1 MISPTAAML
10 VPIKFLAGAKWRPVS
25 HPPSYLTST
34 HISRILLLHIYFTIF
49 YNILH
54 KLIFHTFTL
63 TYFTLTS
70 MFYNILKYLTFTY
83 ISHILLPLTYV
94 LQYLTSTDDILHIS
108 LDDMFCIIFRQAYLN
123 GHISEAK
130 NSTRLQ
136 LVLKFSYFP
145 IFRYA
150 FYLCTIFFIH
160 SHVNPQLSTKYV
172 HIFHTFYAYSV
183 YM

>member
-1 MISPTAAML
+1 MRILDDDDDDEDDQGDDDDVADCRH
-10 VPIKFLAGAKWRPVS
+10 AGADQIPGRRQVATCVTPSLVS
-25 HPPSYLTST
+25 YIHSYFTHFTLT
-34 HISRILLLHIYFTIF
+34 HICFTIF

-108 LDDMFCIIFRQAYLN
+108 LDDMFCIIFR
-123 GHISEAK
+123 
-130 NSTRLQ
+130 
-136 LVLKFSYFP
+136 
-145 IFRYA
+145 
-150 FYLCTIFFIH
+150 
-160 SHVNPQLSTKYV
+160 
-172 HIFHTFYAYSV
+172 
-183 YM
+183 